1 MQSAEED
8 STKPELR
15 GGKWDERRLVRW
27 VGA

>member
-8 STKPELR
+8 STNPELR
-15 GGKWDERRLVRW
+15 GGKWGESRLARW